1 MHNEPSSFHPSSPI
15 PHPSD
20 EPRVQQLLDEILDS
34 ERSPEEVCAACP
46 ELLPKV
52 RKRWR
57 QMCLLDDVLKA
68 LFPTPAD
75 DPGATS
81 PYPWR
86 LNADLPRIPG
96 YEVQAVLGHG
106 GMGVVYKARHLRLN
120 RTVGL
125 KMLLAGPYAAPHE
138 LARFQREAEAVAGL
152 RHGNIVQVYD
162 VAEHEGRPYFTM
174 EFVEGGSLGQKL
186 AGRPQPARQ
195 AAALVA
201 TLAAAVQA
209 AHDGGIVHRDLKPTN
224 VLLQRKS
231 EIPNPKSQI
240 RDPKS
245 PSTSPLLLSDSE
257 FRISDFDP
265 KIADFGLARH
275 FDTELAL
282 TLSGARVG
290 TPCYMAPEQAMGKTR
305 AIGPATDVY
314 ALGAILYEMLTGR
327 PPFRGETATET
338 ELQVIYQDPVPP
350 SRLNAKV
357 PRDLETICLKCLHKD
372 PQRRYATATA
382 LAEDLQRFERGE
394 PIVARPAG
402 MPERLGRWIR
412 RHPAVA
418 ALLGATV
425 FFTIALI
432 GGVLWLAVQQA
443 QRRQAVEGDLRE
455 VADLQQQARWT
466 DARGALQRAEV
477 RLNGGEL
484 GDLRQRIDQARRNLD
499 LVIELDRIRLSR
511 FTSGNLV
518 SRLSRFTSGNWV
530 FYRTKA
536 DREYA
541 KAFAESGLAKVTDPP
556 DIVAARIDASTV
568 RPALM
573 AALDDWAVCATD
585 KDQRDWLL
593 AVARIADPDPQGW
606 REGIRDPASW
616 EDPAALAEL
625 ARTVPVRGPSVS
637 LLLALAE
644 RLGAAEGDA
653 PAFLKRVQAEHP
665 ADFWANLILGDAL
678 LAAAPVEAGG
688 YYRAALA
695 SRPGAAV
702 AYTALG
708 DALRAQNLRDEA
720 IGYYRLAVQIDSEYA
735 RGHTNLGNILN
746 DMGRMD
752 EATACYRRALEVDP
766 TYARAH
772 LDLANMLRDAGRM
785 DEALAHYRQYHA
797 VDPTD
802 PYVAH
807 LLRADLVR
815 QGRGEELHR
824 EWKKALEAG
833 PPEHD
838 AWFGYAELC
847 LFLGHEGEYRQ
858 ARQALLR
865 RFGATGD
872 PYVAER
878 TARTI
883 LLLPAA
889 EDELQAAVALV
900 QRAVAAKA
908 TTAQWIY
915 PYFLF
920 AQGLAEYRQGRFD
933 SAISIMRA
941 DAGKVM
947 GPAPHLVIAMAQYR
961 KGQEEEARATLAGE
975 TIRFDWRM
983 THAISRDH
991 WIWHVLR
998 REAESM
1004 IFPHITA
1011 FLAGEYWPQDN
1022 IERLAL
1028 LGTCRFKNLNLAA
1041 ARLYAEAFA
1050 ADPKLADDPHVSHRY
1065 NAARVAALAGCG
1077 RGEDADKLN
1086 EEERTR
1092 WRKQARQWL
1101 RADLALWTKMLDSG
1115 SGTAPDLAKKML
1127 TLWQAEPDLAGLR
1140 DPSAM
1145 DKMPADERKECL
1157 TLWQE
1162 VGSTLKRVQVRP

>member
-1 MHNEPSSFHPSSPI
+1 MA
-15 PHPSD
+15 D

-34 ERSPEEVCAACP
+34 ERTPEEVCGACP
-46 ELLPKV
+46 ELLPEV
-52 RKRWR
+52 RKRWQ
-57 QMCLLDDVLKA
+57 QMCIVEAELEA
-68 LFPTPAD
+68 LFPTPAS
-75 DPGATS
+75 DPGATTTF
-81 PYPWR
+81 PWPPS
-86 LNADLPRIPG
+86 ADLPRIPG
-96 YEVQAVLGHG
+96 YEVEAMLGRG
-106 GMGVVYKARHLRLN
+106 GMGVVYKARHLRLG
-120 RTVGL
+120 RTVAL
-125 KMLLAGPYAAPHE
+125 KMLLAGAYAAPQE
-138 LARFQREAEAVAGL
+138 IARFQREAEAVAGL
-152 RHGNIVQVYD
+152 RHPNIVQVYD
-162 VAEHEGRPYFTM
+162 VGDLEGRPYFTM

-186 AGRPQPARQ
+186 AGTPQPASQ

-209 AHDGGIVHRDLKPTN
+209 AHDGSIVHRDLKPAN
-224 VLLQRKS
+224 VLLTA
-231 EIPNPKSQI
+231 
-240 RDPKS
+240 DG
-245 PSTSPLLLSDSE
+245 T
-257 FRISDFDP
+257 P
-265 KIADFGLARH
+265 KISDFGLARRV
-275 FDTELAL
+275 EGEAGL
-282 TLSGARVG
+282 TLSGARIG
-290 TPCYMAPEQAMGKTR
+290 TPSYMAPEQAGGKHR
-305 AIGPATDVY
+305 AIGPAADVY

-327 PPFRGETATET
+327 PPFRAETATET
-338 ELQVIYQDPVPP
+338 EWQVITEEPAPP

-357 PRDLETICLKCLHKD
+357 PRDLETICLKCLEKN
-372 PQRRYATATA
+372 PERRYASAAA
-382 LAEDLQRFERGE
+382 LADDLRRFQRGE
-394 PIVARPAG
+394 SIAARPVG
-402 MPERLGRWIR
+402 LLERFGKWVR
-412 RHPAVA
+412 RRPAVA

-425 FFTIALI
+425 FFTITLI
-432 GGVLWLAVQQA
+432 GGALWLAVQQA

-455 VADLQQQARWT
+455 VVDLQQQARWT
-466 DARGALQRAEV
+466 DARAALQRAEV
-477 RLNGGEL
+477 RLNGG
-484 GDLRQRIDQARRNLD
+484 GAADLHQRIDQARHDLD

-541 KAFAESGLAKVTDPP
+541 KAFAESGLAKVPDPP
-556 DIVAARIDASTV
+556 DIVAARIQASTV

-606 REGIRDPASW
+606 RDRIRDPASW
-616 EDPAALAEL
+616 DDPAALAEL
-625 ARTVPVRGPSVS
+625 ARTVPARGPSVS

-720 IGYYRLAVQIDSEYA
+720 IGYYRQAVQIDPHYA

-746 DMGRMD
+746 DMGRTD
-752 EATACYRRALEVDP
+752 EATVCYRRALEVDP

-772 LDLANMLRDAGRM
+772 LDLASMLRDAGRM

-815 QGRGEELHR
+815 QGRGEELRR
-824 EWKKALEAG
+824 EWRKALKAG

-847 LFLGHEGEYRQ
+847 LFLGHEDEYRQ
-858 ARQALLR
+858 ARQDLLR

-889 EDELQAAVALV
+889 EEELQAAAALAE
-900 QRAVAAKA
+900 RAVAAKA

-933 SAISIMRA
+933 SAISIMKA

-947 GPAPHLVIAMAQYR
+947 GPAPRLVIAMAQYR

-975 TIRFDWRM
+975 IIRFDWRM
-983 THAISRDH
+983 AHAISRDH

-1004 IFPHITA
+1004 IFPHIAA
-1011 FLAGEYWPQDN
+1011 FLDGKYRPQDN

-1028 LGTCRFKNLNLAA
+1028 LGVCRFKSLNLAA
-1041 ARLYAEAFA
+1041 ARLYADAFA

-1065 NAARVAALAGCG
+1065 NAACAAALVGCG
-1077 RGEDADKLN
+1077 AAKDGRALS
-1086 EEERTR
+1086 EEERLR

-1115 SGTAPDLAKKML
+1115 SAMAPDLAKKML
-1127 TLWQAEPDLAGLR
+1127 TLWQAEPDLAGIR
-1140 DPSAM
+1140 EPRAM
-1145 DKMPADERKECL
+1145 DKLPADEREEWL
-1157 TLWQE
+1157 ALWNE
-1162 VGSTLKRVQVRP
+1162 VGAVLNRAQKTK